1 MPRMCAMPAAS
12 SAPRAATASRAI
24 AASRATAGPGR
35 RRLRRPLLALAVL
48 LALAALPARHAVF
61 AQRYVPGEQPDFP
74 KIKYSDSLVSVND
87 RCIVKQ
93 TKLNLKVRPVYV
105 NWRPIG
111 FC

>member
-1 MPRMCAMPAAS
+1 MNARGVLAGMGPLQTGLATIGLFLGVVL
-12 SAPRAATASRAI
+12 APGST
-24 AASRATAGPGR
+24 
-35 RRLRRPLLALAVL
+35 L
-48 LALAALPARHAVF
+48 
-61 AQRYVPGEQPDFP
+61 AQRYVPGEHPDFP
-74 KIKYSDSLVSVND
+74 NIKYSDSLVSVND